1 MTFNREHNFQD
12 KIIQNILGIEPDQNQ
27 ELSTGNET
35 NEQNNENRTEDI
47 DFNAL
52 AFERKINQYQ
62 QYQDIL
68 SKDYHL
74 GLSLLANK
82 KENESFVDFMEKWRK
97 EGKVDFFSDL
107 EPFLSNIPESNGSR
121 IFNKIDK
128 RVGIICD
135 EFLYNSYK
143 DVVNLEYIPY
153 NYESMDLNFDFVII
167 GTAWRGIDDSWIGIS
182 SSRSAERLKVIELI
196 ASLKAKK
203 IPVVFYSKEDPV
215 NYDVYKDLASHC
227 DFIYTSAIE
236 AEEDY
241 KVYTGNENVSTLS
254 FGVNPH
260 YHNPVGTRTALSRK
274 KKDEVI
280 FAGSWMVKYPVR
292 NKESAR
298 IFDAINNNNTELTII
313 DRNLSLERERYY
325 FPLRFIPNV
334 TGPLTHE
341 NLQKIHKIFR
351 WAINVNSVK
360 YSDTMFA
367 NRIYELQAFGN
378 LLLSNYSVGVNNKFP
393 NVFILNHKTDF
404 QTIFNN
410 LQEHELRSIQA
421 KGIRN
426 VMRSETTYHRMQQ
439 IMHDIGIHYD
449 ETFEKP
455 IYVVVPE
462 ITNDIRKQ
470 FEAQS
475 YGNKYLLS
483 EEEFKQKDI
492 SEGFFTK
499 FIEKYYYEEY
509 YLEDLYSAFKYTDVD
524 FVTKS
529 TNEEEHHNYTLR
541 QNEGLT
547 LIDIETMHN
556 EKLNGY
562 ALDMVEVTNL
572 KSIRQKLNTNSKK
585 LSVIIPIHNNGTYLE
600 DKCMASLKRSSM
612 YDDMEIIFVNDGST
626 DDLTIK
632 IINRLRRQNPS
643 IVYYEFES
651 GSGSASRPRNKGAE
665 LASTPYIT
673 YLDPD
678 NEAIGDG
685 YKYLYDQLQK
695 NKQLDMVVGNI
706 LKEDNKKRSEF
717 NFYVTGT
724 KYNNGQALITD
735 THEFMERCGLRA
747 QSIQALIVKSK
758 IIKDNNLKMVEGA
771 AGQDTMFFQELVL
784 NSNQMLLVN
793 EYIHMYYAAVSG
805 SVTNTISKKFF
816 DKYHKLETERIPFL
830 IKNDLLDTY
839 MEKRFNF
846 YVRGWYLVRLD
857 RIAPEDREAAITRFL
872 DIYTMYDKYKRPE
885 DKDLNET
892 INALKSEVNYQK

>member
-1 MTFNREHNFQD
+1 MTFNREHNYQD
-12 KIIQNILGIEPDQNQ
+12 RIIQNLLGIALESEEGNS
-27 ELSTGNET
+27 ELP
-35 NEQNNENRTEDI
+35 EDV
-47 DFNAL
+47 DFNKL
-52 AFERKINQYQ
+52 AAERKIAQYQ
-62 QYQDIL
+62 QYQDII
-68 SKDYHL
+68 SQDYQL
-74 GLSLLANK
+74 GLSVLANK
-82 KENESFVDFMEKWRK
+82 KENESFVDFMEKWQR
-97 EGKVDFFSDL
+97 EGKTDFFSKL
-107 EPFLSNIPESNGSR
+107 EPYLANIPVSNGSR
-121 IFNKIDK
+121 VFTKIKK

-143 DVVNLEYIPY
+143 DVVDLVYIPY
-153 NYESMDLNFDFVII
+153 NYEDIDMNFDFVII
-167 GTAWRGIDDSWIGIS
+167 ATAWRGIDDSWIGLS
-182 SSRSAERLKVIELI
+182 SIRGAERRHCIELI
-196 ASLKAKK
+196 SMLKAKS
-203 IPVVFYSKEDPV
+203 IPVIFYSKEDPV
-215 NYDVYKDLASHC
+215 NYDVYKDLAVHC
-227 DFIYTSAIE
+227 DYIYTSATE
-236 AEEDY
+236 MEDAY
-241 KVYTGNENVSTLS
+241 KEYTENENVSTLS

-260 YHNPVGTRTALSRK
+260 YHNPVGTRTPLSRK

-313 DRNLSLERERYY
+313 DRNLELQRARYY

-393 NVFILNHKTDF
+393 NVFILNHNTDF
-404 QTIFNN
+404 KTIFNN
-410 LQEHELRSIQA
+410 LSEDDLRSIQA

-426 VMRSETTYHRMQQ
+426 VMRSDTTYHRMQQ
-439 IMHDIGIHYD
+439 MMHDIGIDFD
-449 ETFEKP
+449 ENYEKP

-462 ITNDIRKQ
+462 ITSAIQTQ
-470 FEAQS
+470 FDAQS
-475 YGNKYLLS
+475 YGNKHLLTEAMFEKENIKS
-483 EEEFKQKDI
+483 
-492 SEGFFTK
+492 GFITH
-499 FIEKYYYEEY
+499 FIDSYYYEEY
-509 YLEDLYSAFKYTDVD
+509 YLEDLYSAFKYSDVD

-529 TNEEEHHNYTLR
+529 SNEDEHHNFTSQ
-541 QNEGLT
+541 QNNGLT
-547 LIDIETMHN
+547 MYDISTRNKQE
-556 EKLNGY
+556 LSGY
-562 ALDMVEVTNL
+562 ALDMVEVTTPKIL
-572 KSIRQKLNTNSKK
+572 KQKSMNTRKK

-665 LASTPYIT
+665 LATTPYIT

-685 YKYLYDQLQK
+685 YKFLYDQLQK
-695 NKQLDMVVGNI
+695 NPNLDMVVGNI

-724 KYNNGQALITD
+724 KYNEGEALITD
-735 THEFMERCGLRA
+735 THDFMKRCGLRA
-747 QSIQALIVKSK
+747 QSIQALVVKSK
-758 IIKDNNLKMVEGA
+758 IIKDNNLRMVEGA

-784 NSNQMLLVN
+784 KSNQVLLVN

-816 DKYHKLETERIPFL
+816 DKYYKLETERIPFL
-830 IKNDLLDTY
+830 KENNLLETY

-857 RIAPEDREAAITRFL
+857 RIAPEDRHEAITRFL
-872 DIYTMYDKYKRPE
+872 DIYSMYDEYKRPE
-885 DKDLNET
+885 DRDLVDT
-892 INALKSEVNYQK
+892 IKALKEEVNYG

>member
-1 MTFNREHNFQD
+1 MTFNREHNFQE
-12 KIIQNILGIEPDQNQ
+12 KIIQNLLGIEPENND
-27 ELSTGNET
+27 EKET
-35 NEQNNENRTEDI
+35 LAEDV

-52 AFERKINQYQ
+52 ATERKIAQYQ

-68 SKDYHL
+68 SRDYHL
-74 GLSLLANK
+74 GLSVLANK
-82 KENESFVDFMEKWRK
+82 KENESFVDFMEKWQR
-97 EGKVDFFSDL
+97 EGKVDFFNKL
-107 EPFLSNIPESNGSR
+107 EPYLANIPESNGSR
-121 IFNKIDK
+121 IFNKIEK

-143 DVVNLEYIPY
+143 DVVNLVYIPY
-153 NYESMDLNFDFVII
+153 EYESLDMNFDFVII
-167 GTAWRGIDDSWIGIS
+167 ASAWRGIDNSWTGIS
-182 SSRSAERLKVIELI
+182 ASSSAQRRKVIELI
-196 ASLKAKK
+196 TNLKAKN
-203 IPVVFYSKEDPV
+203 IPVIFYSKEDPV
-215 NYDVYKDLASHC
+215 NYDVYKDLALHC
-227 DFIYTSAIE
+227 DYIYTSAIE
-236 AEEDY
+236 VEDNY
-241 KVYTGNENVSTLS
+241 RNYTQNDNVSTLS

-260 YHNPVGTRTALSRK
+260 YHNPVGTRTALSRM

-280 FAGSWMVKYPVR
+280 FAGSWMVKYPER

-313 DRNLSLERERYY
+313 DRNLELQRSRYY

-341 NLQKIHKIFR
+341 NLQKVHKIFR
-351 WAINVNSVK
+351 WAVNVNSVK

-404 QTIFNN
+404 KTIYNN
-410 LQEHELRSIQA
+410 LTESELQSIQA

-426 VMRSETTYHRMQQ
+426 VMRSETTYHRMKQ
-439 IMHDIGIHYD
+439 IMHDIGIDFNEDY
-449 ETFEKP
+449 EKP
-455 IYVVVPE
+455 IYVVVTK
-462 ITNDIRKQ
+462 ITESIKKQ
-470 FEAQS
+470 FDAQS
-475 YGNKYLLS
+475 YGNKYLIT
-483 EEEFKQKDI
+483 EEEYNKKNLNYGFVTYFKNN
-492 SEGFFTK
+492 
-499 FIEKYYYEEY
+499 YYYEEY

-524 FVTKS
+524 FITKS
-529 TNEEEHHNYTLR
+529 SNVDEHHNYTTN

-547 LIDIETMHN
+547 MYDLDTYN
-556 EKLNGY
+556 KQSLKGY
-562 ALDMVEVTNL
+562 ALDMVEVTTPKIL
-572 KSIRQKLNTNSKK
+572 QQKVVNKRKK

-612 YDDMEIIFVNDGST
+612 YDEMEIIFVNDGST
-626 DDLTIK
+626 DDLTKK

-665 LASTPYIT
+665 LASTDFIT

-685 YKYLYDQLQK
+685 YKFLYDQLQK
-695 NKQLDMVVGNI
+695 NPHIDMVVGNI

-717 NFYVTGT
+717 NFYITGT
-724 KYNNGQALITD
+724 KYNNGEALIKD
-735 THEFMERCGLRA
+735 SHEFMERCGLRA

-758 IIKDNNLKMVEGA
+758 IIKDNKLRMIEGA

-784 NSNQMLLVN
+784 KSNQILLAN

-816 DKYHKLETERIPFL
+816 DKYHKLETQRIPFL
-830 IKNDLLDTY
+830 IENNLIETY

-857 RIAPEDREAAITRFL
+857 RIDPDEREAAITRFL
-872 DIYTMYDKYKRPE
+872 DIYTMYDKFKRPE
-885 DKDLNET
+885 DKDLVET
-892 INALKSEVNYQK
+892 INALKKEVNYS

>member
-1 MTFNREHNFQD
+1 MTFNREHNFQQ
-12 KIIQNILGIEPDQNQ
+12 KIIQNLLGIETELNEENTTPPD
-27 ELSTGNET
+27 
-35 NEQNNENRTEDI
+35 DV

-52 AFERKINQYQ
+52 ATERKIVQYQ
-62 QYQDIL
+62 QYQDII
-68 SKDYHL
+68 SKDYQL

-82 KENESFVDFMEKWRK
+82 KENESFVDFMEKWQR
-97 EGKVDFFSDL
+97 EGKIDFFNKL
-107 EPFLSNIPESNGSR
+107 EPYLANIPESNGSR
-121 IFNKIDK
+121 VFNKINK

-143 DVVNLEYIPY
+143 DVVDLVYIPY
-153 NYESMDLNFDFVII
+153 DYEKLDLNFDFVII
-167 GTAWRGIDDSWIGIS
+167 ATAWRGIDDSWTGIS
-182 SSRSAERLKVIELI
+182 SLKGAERRHVIELI
-196 ASLKAKK
+196 SNLKAKG

-215 NYDVYKDLASHC
+215 NYDVYKDLATHC
-227 DFIYTSAIE
+227 DYIYTSAIE
-236 AEEDY
+236 VEEAY
-241 KVYTGNENVSTLS
+241 KTYTQNNNVSTLS

-280 FAGSWMVKYPVR
+280 FAGSWMVKYPER

-298 IFDAINNNNTELTII
+298 IFDAVNNNNTELTII
-313 DRNLSLERERYY
+313 DRNLELQRARYY

-334 TGPLTHE
+334 TSPLSHE

-404 QTIFNN
+404 KTIFNN
-410 LQEHELRSIQA
+410 LTEHELKSIQA

-426 VMRSETTYHRMQQ
+426 VMRSETTYHRMKQ
-439 IMHDIGIHYD
+439 IMHDIGIEYND
-449 ETFEKP
+449 SYEQP
-455 IYVVVPE
+455 IYVVVPNVTE
-462 ITNDIRKQ
+462 TIKSQ
-470 FEAQS
+470 FDAQS
-475 YGNKYLLS
+475 YGNKHLIT
-483 EEEFKQKDI
+483 EKDFETANI
-492 SEGFFTK
+492 SEGFVTK
-499 FIEKYYYEEY
+499 FIDTYYYEEY

-529 TNEEEHHNYTLR
+529 TNEDDHHNYTKL

-547 LIDIETMHN
+547 MYDIRTKEN
-556 EKLNGY
+556 NDLKGY
-562 ALDMVEVTNL
+562 GLDMVEVTTP
-572 KSIRQKLNTNSKK
+572 KAIRQNQNVSNKRKK

-600 DKCMASLKRSSM
+600 DKCMSSLKRSSM

-626 DDLTIK
+626 DELTIK

-685 YKYLYDQLQK
+685 YKFLYDQLQQ

-717 NFYVTGT
+717 NFYITGT
-724 KYNNGQALITD
+724 KYNNGEALITD
-735 THEFMERCGLRA
+735 PHAFMERCGLRA
-747 QSIQALIVKSK
+747 QSIQALVVKSNV
-758 IIKDNNLKMVEGA
+758 IKDNNLRMIEGA

-784 NSNQMLLVN
+784 NSNQILLVN

-816 DKYHKLETERIPFL
+816 DKYYKLETERIPFL
-830 IKNDLLDTY
+830 IENNLLDTY

-857 RIAPEDREAAITRFL
+857 RIAPEDRAEAITRFL

-885 DKDLNET
+885 DKDLVET
-892 INALKSEVNYQK
+892 INALKKEVNYVK